1 MKSLLK
7 TLSLAA
13 LLVVISSQA
22 GAAEYGTFESFYSAG
37 GLGFWGWTGIIL
49 GSIAVGALTFFTF
62 GGGAAA
68 APAWMAA
75 VGTWIGSS
83 VGLSGIAAANFGLA
97 LLGGGTIAAG
107 GLGVAGG
114 VTVLATALAFSTD
127 AVASYSIDAALEKYT
142 HSKFVAANKNM
153 LTLPIPRNTKGGKA
167 YKAVMKHLKSEFK
180 SDQALSS
187 GDNQQVLLRAIE
199 ILTDNMSAEK
209 DKDYQLKDKTLLALL
224 YLQTNNYAEAR
235 NAAWNAISI
244 GTEENEKHTM
254 ASFIY
259 ALAQLADPEQ
269 KCSAETLHKLQ
280 TAYLQESDNKLI
292 PIMTGSCLDRM
303 MYQYRSGNLETA
315 RLDDF
320 CQLITNNKIDKKLS
334 AQSLEIFITR
344 SMILLKDTQQLIR
357 TVARDESMLKQEK
370 IRRELKVRLERH
382 KKLIGLLND
391 TASPQVTRLAGK
403 FPEESKIKPDGFE
416 TLLAQ
421 YRNEVDELEVLIN
434 N

>member
-1 MKSLLK
+1 MKSFLK
-7 TLSLAA
+7 PLFLVA

-49 GSIAVGALTFFTF
+49 GTIAVGALTFFTF

-68 APAWMAA
+68 APAWMTA
-75 VGTWIGSS
+75 VGIWIGST

-127 AVASYSIDAALEKYT
+127 VVAAYSIDAALEKYT
-142 HSKFVAANKNM
+142 HSKFVEANKNM

-167 YKAVMKHLKSEFK
+167 YKAVMEHLKKEFK

-187 GDNQQVLLRAIE
+187 EDNQQVLLRSIE
-199 ILTDNMSAEK
+199 ILTEK
-209 DKDYQLKDKTLLALL
+209 MNAKTDKDYQLKDNTLLALL
-224 YLQTNNYAEAR
+224 YLQTHNYAEAR

-244 GTEENEKHTM
+244 GTEANEKHTM
-254 ASFIY
+254 ASFIH
-259 ALAQLADPEQ
+259 ALAELADPEQ
-269 KCSAETLHKLQ
+269 ECSAETLHKLR

-303 MYQYRSGNLETA
+303 MFNYRHGRMEIS
-315 RLDDF
+315 RVDDF
-320 CQLITNNKIDKKLS
+320 CQIITNRKIGKKLS

-344 SMILLKDTQQLIR
+344 SVILLKDTQQLIR
-357 TVARDESMLKQEK
+357 TVTKDESMVKQGK

-382 KKLIGLLND
+382 KKLIELLQN
-391 TASPQVTRLAGK
+391 TAFPQVERLAGS
-403 FPEESKIKPDGFE
+403 FPEESQVKPDDLNI
-416 TLLAQ
+416 LLYQ
-421 YRNEVDELEVLIN
+421 YHNELHELGNLIDG
-434 N
+434 